1 MSVEEI
7 NEIKKTLRLNFF
19 KLVEKMS
26 KMTNTKLKS
35 IMTISDFSEKRIIYY
50 ENKIIITEKNNSYYA
65 NEGQCSSNCRLN

>member
-35 IMTISDFSEKRIIYY
+35 IFNDYLS
-50 ENKIIITEKNNSYYA
+50 
-65 NEGQCSSNCRLN
+65 